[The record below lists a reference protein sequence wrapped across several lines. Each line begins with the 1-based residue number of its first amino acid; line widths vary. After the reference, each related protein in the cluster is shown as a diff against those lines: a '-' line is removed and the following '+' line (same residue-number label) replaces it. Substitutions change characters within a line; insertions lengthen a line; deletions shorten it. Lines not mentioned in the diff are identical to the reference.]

1 MLGFLLNRERSVHYP
16 ESIVRMSP
24 GLSLGTTVGSRFIIE
39 RVLGAGGSGT
49 VYLAQDPVLVRQV
62 AVKIVE
68 LGSETSSKR
77 FERECKVL
85 SEINSPRIPQLYVWG
100 HHDERSQFIVMEFV
114 EGQTLEQVLRQG
126 PLSVSELTTVFIQ
139 ICEGLTHV
147 HAKGIVH
154 RDVKPGNIMISKV
167 EGVVDV
173 KVMDFGMVHLT
184 QADMTLTNSQ
194 SVVGSFG
201 YLSPEHLTPAL
212 LDARSDVFSLGCCLY
227 RALAGHPP
235 ADSDFALTTIRRLK
249 EGDYE
254 RLPDSVP
261 AHLANT
267 VYRCLAPE
275 PEDRF
280 QSAEDLRACLAGEVT
295 LQIPLRLRPVPHSKA
310 NMFRPAL
317 VLPVLL
323 TLVVLALA
331 AALVM
336 CLCNQ
341 GAVPSGRFLSGRQ
354 VPVQFTVSNLRQ
366 SIRLANEAAAERRKN
381 AQQEKKTLTQNDTKT
396 DLTGIHALLDRQTD
410 AWIGKRLRQDDLLS
424 TLLEAMQLAATAR
437 DAPLVH
443 RLDKIINCSVDSS
456 GLSGA
461 KILAAK
467 VTCVKLAYFGDPA
480 GSCNESFMQRL
491 RCLLAQVS
499 KNPSQLRAILE
510 LMGTCEVTRGHAE
523 SAQNYFVQA
532 FNLPR
537 EATKAD
543 RVLDMAL
550 VCRFLS
556 YDLKK
561 SSSLCKQLLLSRF
574 AAVQR
579 LALEN
584 ALGRDD
590 AKTFILAFRK
600 IPYEGRRAETKEL
613 IELLQSPYFEDP
625 GFPEWTAIFG
635 LLRGRLEYDL
645 NKSVGLKTIDE
656 VFKHCD
662 LAVQDRSAKFR
673 QVVAELCVELE
684 FSRER
689 VADILVANPKAWADD
704 PAVTQTLRV
713 AYQKNSAMLEYLFNR
728 LQEPS
733 NKGTS
738 LRSTIGVVLAASLGQ
753 QKRSSEAWRVIEAIE
768 EGCGYS
774 EEFSQCVCFALAPKD
789 RDSAALKSMYERMCQ
804 SKKAPAASKVI
815 VGSVL
820 ADMLSREGRKDEA
833 CRVLDSIETHVDLY
847 SNDDF
852 QRVCNATVTVGEP
865 KRLERLVTVLL
876 PRSHVSDLKRA
887 EIISDVASSLARQKR
902 YDTCDSM
909 IDLMKKI
916 AGWQSDHVARNL
928 LSICNEKFDALG
940 AIWLFKE
947 IWNNPNVSKQTQ
959 VAIGAELAGL
969 IDLQD
974 KKEADRVFALIR
986 ASKEWKKL
994 EAAVMLCRFLGTRR
1008 DYAGLLSLSAEI
1020 GADPLVDSE
1029 TKMQID
1035 LEVAG
1040 NLCVPRLDKTV
1051 RSLVS
1056 KAKSSSGFKGS
1067 LEAVKRFARIC
1078 LFREDSAGIREAMAL
1093 FATGPF
1099 SASERLCGVAEMVKY
1114 MSSIGQFEDVK
1125 SVVKDILVDPHWVKY
1140 PDAVAIILDTYYME
1154 GNIDYLQRVFD
1165 APVPIDK
1172 ELCARRLLLLLTKRR
1187 TKQDDA
1193 HADAVIDWL
1202 KRTSSW
1208 SKNPATVDALRF
1220 AYCERCDVA
1229 ALKDLPNGLAAAEG
1243 QRIVVASSLASCMC
1257 QKGDRSGATRV
1268 TANQFDFIMHSPQF
1282 RNLIA
1287 YPQKTYAGMGDL
1299 SEARHIGELAAG
1311 FSHYSRCQGTLAL
1324 GEYYQRNN
1332 MQEDLNKVAKELLD
1346 MDLEWFFA
1354 CEFASWLDDIAHLKK
1369 LYQTWC
1375 VSGAYHRTRLEVGMC
1390 LANAFDAAG
1399 RKREADK
1406 LISELRELPGWSGS
1420 PSVIVGL
1427 AQLYGRRKDA
1437 AKMQL
1442 LLEQSEE
1449 MKFVDERPL
1458 VRARAA
1464 NMYSELGAN
1473 AEADKLLR
1481 MLDETTNIPFGYTVD
1496 YLQAI
1501 YTRRRDKAKLRALFL
1516 RSGQWCVL
1524 DMLCTHGKIGLD
1536 LAALLRKD
1544 EPLEARKILQEVSGQ
1559 LARFEIVSPRAA
1571 SIRKQA
1577 IEQEQELVR

>member
-1 MLGFLLNRERSVHYP
+1 MLGFLLNRERSVHYL

-85 SEINSPRIPQLYVWG
+85 SEINSSRIPQVYVWG
-100 HHDERSQFIVMEFV
+100 NHDERSQFIVMEFI
-114 EGQTLEQVLRQG
+114 EGQTLEQVLMKG
-126 PLSVSELTTVFIQ
+126 PLSVSELTTIFIQ

-167 EGVVDV
+167 DGVVDV
-173 KVMDFGMVHLT
+173 KVMDFGLVHMT

-280 QSAEDLRACLAGEVT
+280 QSAEDLRTCLAGEVT
-295 LQIPLRLRPVPHSKA
+295 LQIPVRLRPAAHSRV
-310 NMFRPAL
+310 NEFRPAL
-317 VLPVLL
+317 LA
-323 TLVVLALA
+323 LVVLVLA
-331 AALVM
+331 GALVM
-336 CLCNQ
+336 CLMLCNQ
-341 GAVPSGRFLSGRQ
+341 AVPSGPQ
-354 VPVQFTVSNLRQ
+354 APVQFKVSDLRQ
-366 SIRLANEAAAERRKN
+366 SIRMANDAAAERLKN
-381 AQQEKKTLTQNDTKT
+381 AQQKETTLAESDAVTKA
-396 DLTGIHALLDRQTD
+396 DLTGIHTVLNRQTD
-410 AWIGKRLRQDDLLS
+410 AWIGKRLRQNDLLS
-424 TLLEAMQLAATAR
+424 TLLEAMQLGVTAH
-437 DAPLVH
+437 DVPLVH
-443 RLDKIINCSVDSS
+443 RVDKIINCYVDSS

-467 VTCVKLAYFGDPA
+467 VTCVKLAYYGDPA
-480 GSCNESFMQRL
+480 RCANESFMQRL
-491 RCLLAQVS
+491 RSLLTQVL
-499 KNPSQLRAILE
+499 KNPSQTRLILD

-523 SAQNYFVQA
+523 SALNYFVQT

-537 EATKAD
+537 EAKED
-543 RVLDMAL
+543 RVDDIKL

-556 YDLKK
+556 YNLKK
-561 SSSLCKQLLLSRF
+561 SSSLRKQLLLSRL
-574 AAVQR
+574 AAVQE
-579 LALEN
+579 LVLGN
-584 ALGRDD
+584 QLGRDD
-590 AKTFILAFRK
+590 AEVFILAFRE
-600 IPYEGRRAETKEL
+600 IPYEDRRTETKEL
-613 IELLQSPYFEDP
+613 IELFRSPYFEDARY
-625 GFPEWTAIFG
+625 PEWIAIFV

-645 NKSVGLKTIDE
+645 SKTVGLKTIDE

-662 LAVQDRSAKFR
+662 LAVQDRSMRFR
-673 QVVAELCVELE
+673 RLVAVLSMELE

-704 PAVTQTLRV
+704 LFSTQILRG

-738 LRSTIGVVLAASLGQ
+738 LRSSIGVVLAASLAQ
-753 QKRSSEAWRVIEAIE
+753 QKRSSEARRVIEAIE
-768 EGCGYS
+768 EGSGYS

-1311 FSHYSRCQGTLAL
+1311 FSHYSRRQGTLAL

-1375 VSGAYHRTRLEVGMC
+1375 VSGAYHRTRLEVGMR